1 MKFRYVVYP
10 GSADLG
16 NLAHFIYISLLFLKL
31 LEGCLDGSNG
41 CIVVGDLAHGRE
53 PTRVVEPG
61 NVDGRRRRGD
71 YDRSWSGAG

>member
-1 MKFRYVVYP
+1 MKFRYVVS
-10 GSADLG
+10 GTTADLG

-41 CIVVGDLAHGRE
+41 HIMVGDLVHGRE
-53 PTRVVEPG
+53 PTGVVEPG